1 MDFVE
6 FQSDQNGLYVQ
17 VPEDSEINTNDGED
31 LIIENEDY
39 TLTVHY
45 FDASETDDDDIS
57 DMLEEYLDAT
67 ELDFEDAEEEDFET
81 ETLAAASFRLQATS
95 CSPWAACSTARTMT
109 KSASSIHWLL
119 QPTIPTKQD
128 RSSAPLNLTQ
138 KRSPTN
144 NTNNKTLSETSD
156 RVL

>member
-45 FDASETDDDDIS
+45 FDASETDDDEIS

-81 ETLAAASFRLQATS
+81 ETLAGSIISAASDE
-95 CSPWAACSTARTMT
+95 
-109 KSASSIHWLL
+109 LL
-119 QPTIPTKQD
+119 AMGGVLYSKENDEIGFIYTLV
-128 RSSAPLNLTQ
+128 APADYADEAGQ
-138 KRSPTN
+138 IIG
-144 NTNNKTLSETSD
+144 TLEFNPEEIAD
-156 RVL
+156 E